1 MGPINGGPIN
11 LTGARLNEA
20 GLRFATLSDADL
32 EAACASN
39 ADFTHARLD
48 RANLSGV
55 DLTNAA
61 LDHAD
66 FAGANLKRANLS
78 GASLLHARNLT
89 QEQVDDTIGSNA
101 TVLPPNLARPAR
113 WPTAQTAE
121 TRDRVPIEKKAA
133 DHSTEPPRQAPQD
146 FRDDKRP
153 LAAAMSIGAVLIL
166 GGIGWFYAENNSPSQ
181 PREEGTQIGAP
192 SKPASAPEE
201 LGSRESARVEPSALP
216 PPKEIEAEAE
226 PAPSRE
232 AIAPAVLNPE
242 TQTSA
247 IDPGRD
253 KQPERPSPPEIE
265 RRHGTTPD
273 LTARPGDALD
283 SRQGMAAP
291 EEPNAGPSSDAPA
304 SDAAGEAAAVGGAPL
319 PTIEDEHAAPVEPSA
334 TLDAPSDM
342 SAVSPPPAIASLPQA
357 TAPAEMEA
365 SVQAEDI
372 PPLPLRKPSLNASR
386 PAPEP
391 SRAQGQYSQGSR
403 SKSDNRARSFTQKDA
418 QEIVRR
424 VVSDLLAG
432 GL

>member
-48 RANLSGV
+48 RANLSGA

-66 FAGANLKRANLS
+66 FAGANLRRANLS

-89 QEQVDDTIGSNA
+89 QEQVDASLGSNA

-121 TRDRVPIEKKAA
+121 TRNRAPIEKKAA
-133 DHSTEPPRQAPQD
+133 EHSTEPARQAPQD
-146 FRDDKRP
+146 FRNDKRP

-166 GGIGWFYAENNSPSQ
+166 GGIGWFYAESNSPSQ
-181 PREEGTQIGAP
+181 TREEGTQIGAP
-192 SKPASAPEE
+192 SKPASPPEE
-201 LGSRESARVEPSALP
+201 LGSRESARVEPSAVP
-216 PPKEIEAEAE
+216 PAKEIETEAE

-232 AIAPAVLNPE
+232 AIAPEVRDPE

-247 IDPGRD
+247 IDPGPD
-253 KQPERPSPPEIE
+253 EQPEPPSPPEIE

-273 LTARPGDALD
+273 LTARPGHGSE
-283 SRQGMAAP
+283 SRQGLAAP
-291 EEPNAGPSSDAPA
+291 EEPKAESSSAAPA
-304 SDAAGEAAAVGGAPL
+304 SDAREEAASTGGAPI
-319 PTIEDEHAAPVEPSA
+319 PPIEDGQAAPVEPSA
-334 TLDAPSDM
+334 TPDAPSDV
-342 SAVSPPPAIASLPQA
+342 SALSPPAIASLPQA
-357 TAPAEMEA
+357 TAPDEIEA
-365 SVQAEDI
+365 SLHAEDI

-386 PAPEP
+386 PTPEP
-391 SRAQGQYSQGSR
+391 SRRQGQYSQGSR
-403 SKSDNRARSFTQKDA
+403 SKADNRARSLTQKDA